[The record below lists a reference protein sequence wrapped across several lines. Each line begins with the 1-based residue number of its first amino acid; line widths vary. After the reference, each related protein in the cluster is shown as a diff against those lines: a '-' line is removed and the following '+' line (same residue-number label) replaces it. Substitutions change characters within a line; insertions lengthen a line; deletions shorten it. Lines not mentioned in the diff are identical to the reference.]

1 MVPLSVLGHCKV
13 HLSSIL
19 VISVE
24 QHQFFLPSIL
34 LLLLVNYSHLFSLR
48 LLRAEVFLTAATFES
63 ELVIALH
70 LETQDMLPHLMRLLI
85 LHTIP

>member
-1 MVPLSVLGHCKV
+1 M
-13 HLSSIL
+13 
-19 VISVE
+19 E
-24 QHQFFLPSIL
+24 QHQFFLPSVLL